1 MNVPSQRFDADG
13 VTRSESVIAVF
24 RAVTDAEAAIRELKN
39 HGRRDDQ
46 LALITRGHESDLA
59 LANPSQ
65 HGDRM
70 EKSAAWGTAAGAAIG
85 LLAGST
91 LLVIPGLG
99 PIFFAGAMASGIT
112 GGLVGGL
119 VGAMG
124 GWGVKDDHVR
134 QYDEALKAG
143 KAIVLLTGSPSELAE
158 GRALLLASRAEK
170 VTIHSENADSDVVD
184 A

>member
-1 MNVPSQRFDADG
+1 MS
-13 VTRSESVIAVF
+13 SLESVVAVF
-24 RAVTDAEAAIRELKN
+24 PSIPDAQRALQELEI
-39 HGRRDDQ
+39 HGFRHDQ
-46 LALITRGHESDLA
+46 LSLITRGHESDLVH
-59 LANPSQ
+59 ANPAQ

-70 EKSAAWGTAAGAAIG
+70 EKSAAWGSAAGAALG

-91 LLVIPGLG
+91 LLVVPGLG

-112 GGLVGGL
+112 GGLVGGI

-124 GWGVKDDHVR
+124 GWGVKDDHIR
-134 QYDEALKAG
+134 RYEEALKAG

-158 GRALLLASRAEK
+158 GRAILLASRAEK
-170 VTIHSENADSDVVD
+170 VTIHSENADSDRVD